1 MKKPRVWSA
10 SAELAG
16 RVGSEIDEA
25 AIEVVAPEAMLA
37 RIVTEVQNAAGPGQ
51 GKSSS
56 DADFNRR
63 IREDVGQYAADLLAK
78 VRAHGPEV
86 SRDITPSINVL
97 LASVFLVGSR
107 TLTEFKKHR
116 RLLAEAKAANM
127 RNKRAAK
134 LKPLKDNQA
143 EKYKGAKASIQ
154 ERGERLTID
163 RIQEVMNDPKSAH
176 FTAVSR
182 STVKRLRQKYG

>member
-10 SAELAG
+10 SAALTGE
-16 RVGSEIDEA
+16 VGSKIDEA

-37 RIVTEVQNAAGPGQ
+37 RIVTEVQKAAGPGQ
-51 GKSSS
+51 GKSPS
-56 DADFNRR
+56 DADFDRR
-63 IREDVGQYAADLLAK
+63 IREDVGHYAADLLAK
-78 VRAHGPEV
+78 VRALDAEV
-86 SRDITPSINVL
+86 SRGITASFNVL

-107 TLTEFKKHR
+107 TPTEFEKHR
-116 RLLAEAKAANM
+116 RLLEEAKAADM

-154 ERGERLTID
+154 ERGERQTID
-163 RIQEVMNDPKSAH
+163 RIHEVMNDPKSPH
-176 FTAVSR
+176 FMAVSR
-182 STVKRLRQKYG
+182 STVRRLRQKYG